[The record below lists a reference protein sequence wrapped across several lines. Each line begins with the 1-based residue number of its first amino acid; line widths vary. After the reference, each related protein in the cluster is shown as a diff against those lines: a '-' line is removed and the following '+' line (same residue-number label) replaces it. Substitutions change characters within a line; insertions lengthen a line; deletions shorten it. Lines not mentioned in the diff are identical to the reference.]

1 MAFARPRL
9 RWQDAYWLLAF
20 GFSAG
25 CASPGPPRPPSLQL
39 PERVKDLSVQR
50 SGNSVEISFHAPDRS
65 TDKGPLPPP
74 AVQGIVCRE
83 LEMQGCI
90 TVAGLTAA
98 VAPAAHG
105 SKKAAAA
112 GELIT
117 LHDPLPPELT
127 QGRDRLLAYRVEFFN
142 ASGRSAGKS
151 EAAYTIAGAAPAQ
164 VRGLRAEGSRAGIA
178 LRWQPQ
184 PGESS
189 VVLHREDLSATATA
203 RRQNKAEASGADEW
217 LDTHA
222 ITGGFEGDETLD
234 ATAQPDTTYRY
245 SAVRQREVLLGGHKI
260 ELRSATSTPVT
271 FTLRPVYPPLAPT
284 GISAA
289 GFATANGY
297 AIDLIWQPVDDPAL
311 AGYNVYRMDAGG
323 ARVKLNAAP
332 VMSPAFHDATAIAN
346 TAYRYAVTAV
356 DGRGNES
363 PAATVSV
370 AP

>member
-1 MAFARPRL
+1 
-9 RWQDAYWLLAF
+9 
-20 GFSAG
+20 
-25 CASPGPPRPPSLQL
+25 
-39 PERVKDLSVQR
+39 VKDLSVQR

-90 TVAGLTAA
+90 TVAGLTAV

-117 LHDPLPPELT
+117 LHDPLPPNLT

-151 EAAYTIAGAAPAQ
+151 DAAYTVAGVAPAQ

-189 VVLHREDLSATATA
+189 VVLHREDLSPTATA
-203 RRQNKAEASGADEW
+203 RRQSKAEALAADEW

-234 ATAQPDTTYRY
+234 ATAQTDVPYRY
-245 SAVRQREVLLGGHKI
+245 TAVRQRLVSVAGHKMD
-260 ELRSATSTPVT
+260 LRSEPSTPVV
-271 FTLRPVYPPLAPT
+271 FTLRPIYPPAAPAGLT
-284 GISAA
+284 AA
-289 GFATANGY
+289 GFAAENGY
-297 AIDLIWQPVDDPAL
+297 AIDLIWQPVEDAAL

-332 VMSPAFHDATAIAN
+332 VMSPAFHDATAVAGR
-346 TAYRYAVTAV
+346 AYRYAVTAV

-363 PAATVSV
+363 PAAMVTV